1 LGILIFSIYGNTFD
15 CSWHFDD
22 EVNITD
28 NPNIHLKELSWKS
41 IKRALFSGRAD
52 PSALYRPVSCL
63 SFALNYYFGELDV
76 LGYHLVNTL
85 IHFLAS
91 VFLFLFIYHTLN
103 LPALRTKYADN
114 AYPIALLATLLWAIN
129 PVQTQAVTYLVQRMA
144 SLAGMFYIMSMY
156 FYLKARTHVKGGQKV
171 LLFMLCFSC
180 FLLALGSKENAIIL
194 PLSLSLY
201 EILLLQKT
209 TRENL
214 RKNLRIFLVVAGA
227 IFILGFAYIYVRG
240 GNIFYFIGD
249 YDVRPFTLWQR
260 LLTEPRVIIFYIS
273 LLFYPMPHR
282 LNIAHSIQISTSLL
296 EPITTLLSI
305 LLIVGAIVCTMIIA
319 RKRPLLSFCVLFF
332 FINHLVESTI
342 FALELIFEHR
352 NYIPSMLLF
361 LPVAIGFWNLL
372 KRYSMKKSMKFIIS
386 LFIIL
391 LLIGLGHS
399 TFMRNFT
406 WKNEKSLWIDAVDK
420 TPDIPRP
427 HHNLGKYYQDIGD
440 YKNAILEYE
449 KALDKP
455 ENNRKDGAF
464 VTYYNL
470 GKIYGD
476 LKDSKKA
483 LDFYK
488 KSIAIN
494 PDYAPTYNNMAAIM
508 DREGKYALAHEYL
521 LKAFNLDP
529 SNTEFHFNLGFHYV
543 REGQP
548 QNAIH
553 HLYWLTNG
561 KQFGDKVHFYLGI
574 AFKQDGQLG
583 RAVTHLRRAVKM
595 NPRNIKPR
603 LHLAEIFYS
612 TGKYNQAKRE
622 AETAIGLIRDKDTL
636 EKILDTLLKRD
647 RSKHLNPRAA
657 VVIPLIGEACK
668 RRSEASEE
676 WSDLVEEKSSQLK
689 GIR

>member
-1 LGILIFSIYGNTFD
+1 
-15 CSWHFDD
+15 
-22 EVNITD
+22 
-28 NPNIHLKELSWKS
+28 
-41 IKRALFSGRAD
+41 
-52 PSALYRPVSCL
+52 
-63 SFALNYYFGELDV
+63 LNYYFGELDV

-144 SLAGMFYIMSMY
+144 SMAGMFYIMSMY

-201 EILLLQKT
+201 EILLLQKI

-282 LNIAHSIQISTSLL
+282 LNIAHSIEISTSLL

-548 QNAIH
+548 QKAVH
-553 HLYWLTNG
+553 HLYWLTKG

>member
-1 LGILIFSIYGNTFD
+1 MHHGSFDECGQRSISYCRKVVFAIVVLGILIFSIYGNTFD

-103 LPALRTKYADN
+103 LPSLRTKYADN

-144 SLAGMFYIMSMY
+144 SMAGMFYIMSMY

-201 EILLLQKT
+201 EILLLQKI

-249 YDVRPFTLWQR
+249 YEVRPFTLWQR

-282 LNIAHSIQISTSLL
+282 LNIAHSIEISTSLL

-494 PDYAPTYNNMAAIM
+494 PDYAPTYNNIAAIM

-521 LKAFNLDP
+521 LKAFKLDP
-529 SNTEFHFNLGFHYV
+529 NNTEFHFNLGFHYV

-548 QNAIH
+548 QKAVH
-553 HLYWLTNG
+553 HLYWLTKG
-561 KQFGDKVHFYLGI
+561 KQFGDKV
-574 AFKQDGQLG
+574 
-583 RAVTHLRRAVKM
+583 
-595 NPRNIKPR
+595 
-603 LHLAEIFYS
+603 
-612 TGKYNQAKRE
+612 
-622 AETAIGLIRDKDTL
+622 
-636 EKILDTLLKRD
+636 
-647 RSKHLNPRAA
+647 
-657 VVIPLIGEACK
+657 
-668 RRSEASEE
+668 
-676 WSDLVEEKSSQLK
+676 
-689 GIR
+689 